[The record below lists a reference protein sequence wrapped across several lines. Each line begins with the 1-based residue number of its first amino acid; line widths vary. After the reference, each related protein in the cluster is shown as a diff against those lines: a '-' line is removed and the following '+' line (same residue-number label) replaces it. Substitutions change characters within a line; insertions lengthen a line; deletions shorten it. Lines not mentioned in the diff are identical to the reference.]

1 MPELPE
7 VETVRIALNEHLLK
21 CKISKVRINVKN
33 LRFPVPNNLE
43 KSLEG
48 KVFEKINR
56 RGKYLLINF
65 KQDLSLLV
73 HLGMTGVFKINNSY
87 NPEKHD
93 HIVIELKE
101 KFLIYN
107 DVRRFGFFKVYK
119 KNLVMQSPHLKKLGP
134 EPLDIGFNE
143 LILKK
148 KMMNKTQN
156 IKHFLM
162 DQKNIAGLGNI
173 YCSEILFD
181 SKISPLRLV
190 NDMKK
195 SEIKKIVKSIKKI
208 LTKAIELGGTSLS
221 DYKTPSGKLGYF
233 KNELKVYGMENKNCF
248 FCKKRSKIKKL
259 VQQGRSTFFCMKCQ
273 K

>member
-21 CKISKVRINVKN
+21 CKISKARINVKT
-33 LRFPVPNNLE
+33 LRFPVPNRLE
-43 KSLEG
+43 KILNG
-48 KVFEKINR
+48 KVFEEINR

-65 KQDLSLLV
+65 KQDLTLLV
-73 HLGMTGVFKINNSY
+73 HLGMTGVFKIKHSY

-93 HIVIELKE
+93 HIVIELKD
-101 KFLIYN
+101 KFLVYN
-107 DVRRFGFFKVYK
+107 DVRRFGFFKIYK
-119 KNLVMQSPHLKKLGP
+119 KNLVMKSPYIKKLGL
-134 EPLDIGFNE
+134 EPLEVGFDE
-143 LILKK
+143 LTLIK

-190 NDMKK
+190 NNIKNN
-195 SEIKKIVKSIKKI
+195 EIKKLVKSTKKI
-208 LTKAIELGGTSLS
+208 LIKAIKLGGTSLK
-221 DYKTPSGKLGYF
+221 DYKSPSGKLGYF
-233 KNELKVYGMENKNCF
+233 KNELKVYGMENKDCF
-248 FCKKRSKIKKL
+248 FCKKRSKIKKV
-259 VQQGRSTFFCMKCQ
+259 VQQGRSTFFCKSCQ

>member
-33 LRFPVPNNLE
+33 LRFPIPNNLE
-43 KSLEG
+43 KTLKG

-65 KQDLSLLV
+65 KEDLSLLV

-87 NPEKHD
+87 NLEKHD

-119 KNLVMQSPHLKKLGP
+119 KNLVYAITAFKK
-134 EPLDIGFNE
+134 
-143 LILKK
+143 
-148 KMMNKTQN
+148 TW
-156 IKHFLM
+156 
-162 DQKNIAGLGNI
+162 A
-173 YCSEILFD
+173 
-181 SKISPLRLV
+181 
-190 NDMKK
+190 
-195 SEIKKIVKSIKKI
+195 
-208 LTKAIELGGTSLS
+208 
-221 DYKTPSGKLGYF
+221 
-233 KNELKVYGMENKNCF
+233 
-248 FCKKRSKIKKL
+248 
-259 VQQGRSTFFCMKCQ
+259 
-273 K
+273 

>member
-1 MPELPE
+1 
-7 VETVRIALNEHLLK
+7 
-21 CKISKVRINVKN
+21 
-33 LRFPVPNNLE
+33 
-43 KSLEG
+43 
-48 KVFEKINR
+48 
-56 RGKYLLINF
+56 
-65 KQDLSLLV
+65 
-73 HLGMTGVFKINNSY
+73 
-87 NPEKHD
+87 
-93 HIVIELKE
+93 
-101 KFLIYN
+101 
-107 DVRRFGFFKVYK
+107 
-119 KNLVMQSPHLKKLGP
+119 
-134 EPLDIGFNE
+134 
-143 LILKK
+143 
-148 KMMNKTQN
+148 MNKTQN